1 MLYFFSWYNGLYGFV
16 KILNLVSFELV
27 IKTCNL
33 LMGPN
38 ENKARERWLHETDL
52 MTTKIHHLNIVRG
65 IRVQP
70 DSFLIELT
78 KLNPSGM
85 PTLITEYCAGGNL
98 RQLLKDSRN
107 ASGMIESDVR
117 HIFESLKNATFYLHS
132 LSIIHRDIKPENIA
146 IHLTSDGRKIYKVNN
161 ILWILFMNFW
171 EFLVFL

>member
-1 MLYFFSWYNGLYGFV
+1 
-16 KILNLVSFELV
+16 
-27 IKTCNL
+27 
-33 LMGPN
+33 MGPN

-52 MTTKIHHLNIVRG
+52 LTTKIHHLNIVRG

-98 RQLLKDSRN
+98 RQLLNDSHN

-132 LSIIHRDIKPENIA
+132 LSIVHRDIKPENIA

-161 ILWILFMNFW
+161 ILWILFMNIFYA
-171 EFLVFL
+171 FLGSFADFLGFFYRFI

>member
-1 MLYFFSWYNGLYGFV
+1 MLFFSWYNGLYGFV
-16 KILNLVSFELV
+16 KILNLISFELV

-38 ENKARERWLHETDL
+38 ENKARERWLHEIDL

-98 RQLLKDSRN
+98 RQLLNDSRN

-117 HIFESLKNATFYLHS
+117 NIFESLKNATFYLHS
-132 LSIIHRDIKPENIA
+132 LSIIHRDIKPENVA
-146 IHLTSDGRKIYKVNN
+146 IHLMGDGRKVYKVNN
-161 ILWILFMNFW
+161 SVLSIY
-171 EFLVFL
+171 